1 MSDPY
6 KVLGLNPGASK
17 DEIKK
22 AYRKLALENHPDHG
36 GNEDRFKQINEAY
49 SILTGKS
56 KPKQQGWDRPPQHQN
71 INLDDLFGKYSPFSD
86 MFGRRPPRP
95 EPQKP
100 KQKIRDLTDDE
111 INFNFKISLA
121 ELKKGS
127 KKRIRFKRKKSCIH
141 CKGEGGFNKIVCGT
155 CNGMGVL
162 QHRPHPM
169 VIQQVPCTV
178 CKGMG
183 KTMERYCGP
192 CSGTGTFDAQ
202 ESILVEISEIKD
214 DG

>member
-36 GNEDRFKQINEAY
+36 GNEDRFKQVNEAY

-56 KPKQQGWDRPPQHQN
+56 KPKQQGWDKPPQHQN

-86 MFGRRPPRP
+86 MFGQRPPRP
-95 EPQKP
+95 QQQKP
-100 KQKIRDLTDDE
+100 QQKIRDLTDEE

-127 KKRIRFKRKKSCIH
+127 KKRTRLALCWRRP
-141 CKGEGGFNKIVCGT
+141 
-155 CNGMGVL
+155 GV
-162 QHRPHPM
+162 
-169 VIQQVPCTV
+169 
-178 CKGMG
+178 
-183 KTMERYCGP
+183 RYRN
-192 CSGTGTFDAQ
+192 
-202 ESILVEISEIKD
+202 
-214 DG
+214 